1 MPQLSPSGVAVRV
14 RDAHRSDRRAVR
26 AVLLAAYRE
35 YAAVLPPA
43 VFGPY
48 LADVLDLDAR
58 DGGPGVLKERSAG
71 GVRGTPGGFPG
82 GSGAWGA
89 APPVVPAGRLLV
101 AEHAGRVAGTVTFYE
116 DAAAEGLGWPAG
128 WAGLRALGVDPAAR
142 GLGAG
147 RALMDACLERALAVR
162 APVLCLHTAA
172 FMTAAVAIYEAM
184 GFRRAPSFDFEVPA
198 GGAPPVGILPYRLDL
213 TRDNDHA

>member
-26 AVLLAAYRE
+26 ALLLAAYRE

-48 LADVLDLDAR
+48 LADILDLDAR
-58 DGGPGVLKERSAG
+58 DGESGGLEERGAGGSG
-71 GVRGTPGGFPG
+71 GVRGAPGGFPG
-82 GSGAWGA
+82 GSG
-89 APPVVPAGRLLV
+89 PPDVPGRLLV
-101 AEHAGRVAGTVTFYE
+101 AEHDRRVVGAVTFYE

-142 GLGAG
+142 RLGAG
-147 RALMDACLERALAVR
+147 RALMDACLERALAAR

-172 FMTAAVAIYEAM
+172 FMTAAVAMYEAM
-184 GFRRAPSFDFEVPA
+184 GFGRAPSFDFEVPA
-198 GGAPPVGILPYRLDL
+198 GGGAPPVGIIAYRLDL
-213 TRDNDHA
+213 PHGNGHA

>member
-35 YAAVLPPA
+35 YATVLPPA

-48 LADVLDLDAR
+48 LADILDLDSR
-58 DGGPGVLKERSAG
+58 DRE
-71 GVRGTPGGFPG
+71 
-82 GSGAWGA
+82 
-89 APPVVPAGRLLV
+89 GRLLV
-101 AEHAGRVAGTVTFYE
+101 AEHDRRVVGTVTFYD

-142 GLGAG
+142 RLGAG
-147 RALMDACLERALAVR
+147 RALMDACLERALAAR

-184 GFRRAPSFDFEVPA
+184 GFRRAPAFDFEVPA
-198 GGAPPVGILPYRLDL
+198 GGAPPVGILGYRLDL
-213 TRDNDHA
+213 PHDHDHA

>member
-48 LADVLDLDAR
+48 LADIVDLDAR
-58 DGGPGVLKERSAG
+58 DGGLKERS
-71 GVRGTPGGFPG
+71 
-82 GSGAWGA
+82 GS
-89 APPVVPAGRLLV
+89 PPVVPAGRLLV
-101 AEHAGRVAGTVTFYE
+101 AEHDRRVVGAVTFYE

-142 GLGAG
+142 RLGAG
-147 RALMDACLERALAVR
+147 RALMDACLDRALAAR

-184 GFRRAPSFDFEVPA
+184 GFRRAPEFDFDVPA
-198 GGAPPVGILPYRLDL
+198 RGAPPVHILAYRLDL
-213 TRDNDHA
+213 PHGNDHA

>member
-1 MPQLSPSGVAVRV
+1 MSQLSLSGVAVRV

-48 LADVLDLDAR
+48 LADILDLDAR
-58 DGGPGVLKERSAG
+58 DGGPGGFGERS
-71 GVRGTPGGFPG
+71 
-82 GSGAWGA
+82 GS
-89 APPVVPAGRLLV
+89 PPDVPGRLLV
-101 AEHAGRVAGTVTFYE
+101 AEHDRRVVGAVSFYE
-116 DAAAEGLGWPAG
+116 DAAAEGLGWPPG

-142 GLGAG
+142 RLGAG
-147 RALMDACLERALAVR
+147 RALMDACLERALAAR

-172 FMTAAVAIYEAM
+172 FMTAAVAMYEAM

-198 GGAPPVGILPYRLDL
+198 GGGAPPVGIIAYRLDL
-213 TRDNDHA
+213 PHDNGHA